1 MSLNILACMRCAK
14 KTPPPKIISFKLM
27 STTQNF
33 NQNLLDRDL
42 NSFAS
47 IDGSFRWKVTRYK
60 LNIKQGVKG
69 VKLNLFKT
77 WSYLASRI
85 AFLLD
90 LKWSFLFWKK
100 RILFWIWQQNQRT
113 AFIYDIKKEFLCHFF
128 GYYSTN
134 IFDMIILWLWE
145 QKWYISSKIKRRP
158 LVTADVVGLDPS
170 ITHETGSKALYEK
183 LEEKVEKKIPSSDFV
198 NMAKFLLKNN
208 YLKSDSK
215 VKKQIS
221 GIAMGT
227 KFAPPYKYTF
237 MDKVERE

>member
-90 LKWSFLFWKK
+90 LKWSFFSMK
-100 RILFWIWQQNQRT
+100 
-113 AFIYDIKKEFLCHFF
+113 HSSFF
-128 GYYSTN
+128 G
-134 IFDMIILWLWE
+134 F
-145 QKWYISSKIKRRP
+145 
-158 LVTADVVGLDPS
+158 
-170 ITHETGSKALYEK
+170 
-183 LEEKVEKKIPSSDFV
+183 
-198 NMAKFLLKNN
+198 
-208 YLKSDSK
+208 DSK
-215 VKKQIS
+215 TSALHSYMIS
-221 GIAMGT
+221 KRNFYVIFLGIIQPIFLTWSFYGYESKNGT
-227 KFAPPYKYTF
+227 SHLK
-237 MDKVERE
+237 